1 MNIRRF
7 PLGFLWTNCYVVWSD
22 TKDAV
27 VVDPGGDT
35 TEVQEFLK
43 SEKLSLRWIMLT
55 HGHGDHIMGVGELRH
70 LASEGVAIH
79 TEDADCLTNANENL
93 SGNMGQPA
101 VFDGADRL
109 LKDGDV
115 VEVGGMKITVIHTPG
130 HTRGGCCFYVEEGGD
145 ELLLS
150 GDTLFARSVGRSDL
164 PGGDERILMESLKKL
179 ENMADGIKVY
189 PGHGPDTTIGEERVL
204 NPFWPR

>member
-35 TEVQEFLK
+35 TEVQDFLR
-43 SEKLSLRWIMLT
+43 SEKLALRWIMLT
-55 HGHGDHIMGVGELRH
+55 HGHGDHIMGVGELRG

-79 TEDADCLTNANENL
+79 AEDADCLTSASENL
-93 SGNMGQPA
+93 SEDMGQPA

-115 VEVGGMKITVIHTPG
+115 IAVGGMKITVIHTPG
-130 HTRGGCCFYVEEGGD
+130 HTRGGCCFYAEEGND
-145 ELLLS
+145 VLLLS

-164 PGGDERILMESLKKL
+164 PGGDERILMESLEKL
-179 ENMADGIKVY
+179 ENMADNIKVY
-189 PGHGPDTTIGEERVL
+189 PGHGPDTTIGEERAL